1 MTQTTVNFVSSVVY
15 SGPGQITSV
24 LTTPKVF
31 DFEISPNAQA
41 YYLAQM
47 NNISTIVGGTAT
59 DQASLDSLLD
69 SLKNLNTWSSM
80 KQVINGQQ
88 VDATSFT
95 SLDAS
100 TTLTTTMD
108 RYMAEQL
115 ENLNR
120 TLRSAGFEI
129 TNPNTTDLLNA
140 LITLRAAP
148 SVYQLDTTI
157 SRAISAAMQARLIGN
172 AFTQSDSLQ
181 QVLMVDY
188 VSRGN
193 EMLFNEMGNLR
204 NAIDSNQTVLGYLNN
219 LQDLMN
225 QKDPEKFIQQLGSL
239 FAGGSSLNLSNDNYE
254 TYEKTTF
261 NKTLGTNA
269 KFADASIAQYVTD
282 HPGATF
288 VDAFKANILDPNST
302 TGANTIATIV
312 ANLDALQGDIAAK
325 GGSQAGPLAQALG
338 TIKADLQRI
347 NSIQTWVQD
356 TVSGAEGDNQRH
368 LNDAI
373 VAAQSFND
381 TQREELRRVMFVFE
395 EFYKSATAL
404 LSRLT
409 QILEK
414 MASFISR

>member
-31 DFEISPNAQA
+31 DFEISPDAQA

-95 SLDAS
+95 SLDAQ

-120 TLRSAGFEI
+120 TLRTAGFEI

-140 LITLRAAP
+140 LVTIRAAP

-239 FAGGSSLNLSNDNYE
+239 FAGGSNLNLSNDAYE

-288 VDAFKANILDPNST
+288 VDAFKANVLDPNST

>member
-31 DFEISPNAQA
+31 DFEISPDAQA

-95 SLDAS
+95 SLDAQ
-100 TTLTTTMD
+100 TTLTTTMA

-120 TLRSAGFEI
+120 TLRTAGFEI

-140 LITLRAAP
+140 LVTIRAAP

-239 FAGGSSLNLSNDNYE
+239 FAGGSNLNLSNDAYE

-288 VDAFKANILDPNST
+288 VDAFKANVLDPNST